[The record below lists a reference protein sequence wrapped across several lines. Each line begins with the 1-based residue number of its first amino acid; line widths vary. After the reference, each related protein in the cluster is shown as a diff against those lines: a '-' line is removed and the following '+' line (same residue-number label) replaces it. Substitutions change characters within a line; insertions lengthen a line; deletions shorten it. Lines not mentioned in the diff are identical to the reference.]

1 MDNIN
6 TILTFREASERWN
19 LDSSTLRKIVK
30 RKKLKEG
37 IDYRKSGCVWLIT
50 ETAMKRVFGPE
61 PLVLYVSTDLDKVLN
76 KAEYI
81 EMVKREFKNIKEASE
96 NEWDYK
102 QLELSID
109 PEEEFGLI
117 NLDDIVRNEFKEQ
130 LGFYNY
136 ETSLDNNSADNILDY
151 GSLDFNLTNS
161 HMLRINFEIIARYSD
176 NEEENE
182 YIDVLAEDSLIK
194 IKNIELI

>member
-81 EMVKREFKNIKEASE
+81 EMVKKEFKNIKEASE

-161 HMLRINFEIIARYSD
+161 YMLRINFEIIERYSD

-182 YIDVLAEDSLIK
+182 YVDVLAEDSLIK